1 MKALKTH
8 KLRLPSAETATICR
22 VAPPA
27 MADASPV
34 RTTLMADLSIN
45 ETPHQRNEQDDER
58 TDLSGKQTRKQKV
71 RWRVPPASA
80 RAVTRHRT
88 PGLIQSRFVSS
99 SLSPGAVCFE
109 ACTRYSFVINEKCGK
124 YHHGY

>member
-34 RTTLMADLSIN
+34 RTTLRADLSIN
-45 ETPHQRNEQDDER
+45 ETPHQRKR
-58 TDLSGKQTRKQKV
+58 TRRRENRSVG
-71 RWRVPPASA
+71 
-80 RAVTRHRT
+80 
-88 PGLIQSRFVSS
+88 
-99 SLSPGAVCFE
+99 E
-109 ACTRYSFVINEKCGK
+109 AN
-124 YHHGY
+124 

>member
-34 RTTLMADLSIN
+34 RTTLRADLSIN

-88 PGLIQSRFVSS
+88 PGYTKNDS
-99 SLSPGAVCFE
+99 SLLS
-109 ACTRYSFVINEKCGK
+109 KGK
-124 YHHGY
+124 ESKNSNPVNDQD

>member
-34 RTTLMADLSIN
+34 RKTLRADLSIN
-45 ETPHQRNEQDDER
+45 ETSHQRNEQDDER
-58 TDLSGKQTRKQKV
+58 TDLSRKQTRKQKV
-71 RWRVPPASA
+71 RWKVPPASA

-88 PGLIQSRFVSS
+88 PGLIQSHLYYRVGLEIILPNLQECESETLTTPLVAS
-99 SLSPGAVCFE
+99 
-109 ACTRYSFVINEKCGK
+109 
-124 YHHGY
+124 